1 MVFRRLEGAPSCTDS
16 RDKRLTCTSDYN
28 RTITCAWS
36 GTDESDRADAPC
48 ALRAALV
55 NSRNQFSASCD
66 LEPVN
71 VSVPALQKC
80 SMVFQQDF
88 ILNPPGKPAINDTT
102 ASWRPQDPSVQE
114 KQTTTRT
121 CGVNC
126 NAQLDSNLL
135 VPGERHEARVRVHAE
150 ERAYEKIRRPDPG
163 KSFLKDV
170 NFQNWLSPYYT
181 SESFRSSLTLEN
193 VVSVEVISKVDAF
206 ILGGK
211 EAALPEKMSS
221 DSSFES
227 TSSSF
232 SNPSYSQL
240 CPHHPPPVP
249 LPTTGNPTPRANDT
263 PQGPVCRQCEGR
275 NAVEGRDE
283 ERLKE
288 LEILQLLSKGRDNSE
303 PVQVISDYEKVEKLQ
318 VEVLLRLQN
327 EDSGMCI
334 GEEVSQQS
342 LEADSISAD
351 GSHDEGAECK
361 DEEKEGGKENKV
373 NFLMLFGGSGSVFGK
388 GSIQVCSD
396 YEQVQRLQPGNPEL
410 PSLDSGVSS
419 GGEEQVEAVAPPV
432 RKTRSCKCLLAF
444 VIVPI
449 IVLTVAGAPL
459 AWYFLDHRVW
469 VLEPRVRQQYTAY
482 MSILNRN
489 FSAEL
494 SSLTSAAFEK
504 EAKGVKIM
512 VEKIMKGSSLSRYFN
527 YTTVFAFGEGS
538 VVAHFWMVM
547 AVPSSHVG
555 RVTLKKVTTSLEEG
569 LRGNR
574 GSGEEQMVIF
584 DGYLLHLPSLS
595 VSDCYRYQKVA
606 SSSPVALLGPD
617 TQSSSCMWHLHA
629 APGSQLELRMEWLLP
644 QCQDSLVVYNSLTP
658 TETQLITS
666 VFGCSR
672 YERVVNVL
680 SSGEWM
686 TVIWKQGLYISKEP
700 FSLFAQAWD
709 RQECNSTI
717 ELKAVT
723 GVQGTLKTPFFPS
736 YYPPDTN
743 CTWIFVMPSL
753 WMGLS
758 LEFEGYKLS
767 RASYDQACTQGQWL
781 VQKRRLCGS
790 RSSRPHSERLAV
802 LSATATVV
810 MTSEVS
816 LTGPGLQLRYSV
828 FNLSEPCPGRFLCI
842 ANGLCVPA
850 CDGIKDCPNG
860 LDERNCVCVAQYR
873 CPEDGQCVDYDK
885 VCDKHPDCPE
895 ATDEMNCTDGVQC
908 TDTTYACANGTCLKK
923 PNPECDSVV
932 DCPDA
937 SDEKLCDCGLRQDSS
952 RIVGGTNASE
962 GEWPWQASL
971 QVRGSHVC
979 GGALISSQWVV
990 SAAHCFYDDRLY
1002 SPSMWTV
1009 SLGKVLLGPSG
1020 PTGETARVQR
1030 IHLHQYYDD
1039 ESHDY
1044 DLALLKLERPASAL
1058 QAGHARPACL
1068 PPPSHQLEPGRL
1080 CWVTGWGALREGG
1093 RASNVLQKVDVR
1105 LVSEEECVQS
1115 YGRLVTP
1122 RMLCA
1127 GYRSGEKDAC
1137 QGDSGG
1143 PLVCQEPSGR
1153 WFLAGVVSWGKG
1165 CGRPDYYG
1173 VYTRVTRLTDWI
1185 KRVISSP

>member
-1 MVFRRLEGAPSCTDS
+1 MEGGRRRPLLPLLLLHHLLLAAPQEGAPSCTDS

-88 ILNPPGKPAINDTT
+88 IFKSRNNLSISRSCKPAKPILKIYFRPACHIKLNPPGKPAINDTT
-102 ASWRPQDPSVQE
+102 ASWRPQVKEHKGIKKYTCQLQWRSWDQSWSDPSVQE

-150 ERAYEKIRRPDPG
+150 ERWGESTWSDWSPTASWVSAVSPITEPPPPQPLSDFAGGQLGMIVAGAGLALSLAFIGLFRNIKTNWAYEKIRRPDPG

-419 GGEEQVEAVAPPV
+419 GGEEQVSHEESLEDVERSAESTSFMFPPPPFPPSCAFP
-432 RKTRSCKCLLAF
+432 RSATSFPQPQPTKFSETGLS
-444 VIVPI
+444 P
-449 IVLTVAGAPL
+449 APL
-459 AWYFLDHRVW
+459 
-469 VLEPRVRQQYTAY
+469 PP
-482 MSILNRN
+482 SP
-489 FSAEL
+489 
-494 SSLTSAAFEK
+494 SS
-504 EAKGVKIM
+504 
-512 VEKIMKGSSLSRYFN
+512 
-527 YTTVFAFGEGS
+527 TVGGIAL
-538 VVAHFWMVM
+538 M
-547 AVPSSHVG
+547 AV
-555 RVTLKKVTTSLEEG
+555 
-569 LRGNR
+569 
-574 GSGEEQMVIF
+574 
-584 DGYLLHLPSLS
+584 
-595 VSDCYRYQKVA
+595 
-606 SSSPVALLGPD
+606 
-617 TQSSSCMWHLHA
+617 
-629 APGSQLELRMEWLLP
+629 
-644 QCQDSLVVYNSLTP
+644 
-658 TETQLITS
+658 
-666 VFGCSR
+666 
-672 YERVVNVL
+672 
-680 SSGEWM
+680 
-686 TVIWKQGLYISKEP
+686 
-700 FSLFAQAWD
+700 
-709 RQECNSTI
+709 
-717 ELKAVT
+717 
-723 GVQGTLKTPFFPS
+723 
-736 YYPPDTN
+736 
-743 CTWIFVMPSL
+743 
-753 WMGLS
+753 
-758 LEFEGYKLS
+758 
-767 RASYDQACTQGQWL
+767 
-781 VQKRRLCGS
+781 S
-790 RSSRPHSERLAV
+790 RS
-802 LSATATVV
+802 
-810 MTSEVS
+810 M
-816 LTGPGLQLRYSV
+816 
-828 FNLSEPCPGRFLCI
+828 
-842 ANGLCVPA
+842 
-850 CDGIKDCPNG
+850 
-860 LDERNCVCVAQYR
+860 
-873 CPEDGQCVDYDK
+873 
-885 VCDKHPDCPE
+885 
-895 ATDEMNCTDGVQC
+895 
-908 TDTTYACANGTCLKK
+908 
-923 PNPECDSVV
+923 
-932 DCPDA
+932 
-937 SDEKLCDCGLRQDSS
+937 
-952 RIVGGTNASE
+952 
-962 GEWPWQASL
+962 
-971 QVRGSHVC
+971 
-979 GGALISSQWVV
+979 
-990 SAAHCFYDDRLY
+990 
-1002 SPSMWTV
+1002 
-1009 SLGKVLLGPSG
+1009 
-1020 PTGETARVQR
+1020 
-1030 IHLHQYYDD
+1030 
-1039 ESHDY
+1039 
-1044 DLALLKLERPASAL
+1044 
-1058 QAGHARPACL
+1058 
-1068 PPPSHQLEPGRL
+1068 
-1080 CWVTGWGALREGG
+1080 
-1093 RASNVLQKVDVR
+1093 
-1105 LVSEEECVQS
+1105 
-1115 YGRLVTP
+1115 
-1122 RMLCA
+1122 
-1127 GYRSGEKDAC
+1127 
-1137 QGDSGG
+1137 
-1143 PLVCQEPSGR
+1143 EPSGDGYMPAR
-1153 WFLAGVVSWGKG
+1153 QEA
-1165 CGRPDYYG
+1165 R
-1173 VYTRVTRLTDWI
+1173 
-1185 KRVISSP
+1185 